1 MSIRLLLHRL
11 LLIGIVAVVAGC
23 SAPGGRVQV
32 TRSDTSQA
40 FSLAFDEAWIARDA
54 DGDYD
59 ILLVHRSTAGRS
71 AARPGAIL
79 QPVDHLPVRHVVHA
93 HVFWRPKG
101 GSRPDDDAAAGN
113 AAINW
118 YVLTLGADAGTDL
131 LVYRGAGFVGVDPGD
146 DVADVRLRNVRIEP
160 QVVRGAMTDPIG
172 SARIT
177 GNARAQVDPEQVRAI
192 LAELNARTARN
203 DR

>member
-1 MSIRLLLHRL
+1 MSNRLLLHRL

-23 SAPGGRVQV
+23 TAPGGRVQV
-32 TRSDTSQA
+32 TRSDTNQA

-71 AARPGAIL
+71 AARAGEIL

-101 GSRPDDDAAAGN
+101 GNRPDDPATGN

-192 LAELNARTARN
+192 LVELNARTARN